1 MMEGADGLNN
11 NFINQSK
18 VNVKVSGFRVVI
30 STSTFLLQL
39 REREKKRYD
48 RQGKTQTD
56 RHRQTERENEGEF
69 DGCS

>member
-39 REREKKRYD
+39 REREKK
-48 RQGKTQTD
+48 KV
-56 RHRQTERENEGEF
+56 
-69 DGCS
+69 